1 MDGGLIVR
9 FSKRLCAGLL
19 AGCLAF
25 SMTGCTSAPSPSKD
39 QDVTAVTVGDT
50 EITFEQARCY
60 IYFTEAIYENV
71 MLQYQM
77 YGMDY
82 GWDSEVS
89 EDSDKTQADSIKDNI
104 IQNIIADEV
113 VYNEAMKT
121 GNYEVTD
128 AELKKIKEN
137 AKKLME
143 TMSEDTIDKNG
154 FTEEMFVEY
163 QKKINIVSK
172 YTYDNTKAQEV
183 KREEV
188 EKDIDYE
195 KVYRQYKTEYIKL
208 DLFTTDDK
216 GKTTNFDDKK
226 KEEAKKQM
234 QSVYEL
240 VKSGKSMKDA
250 AVVAEGARFNTRD
263 FTVEELENK
272 AEFCVK
278 AAALKVGEFTE
289 VVEFNSAYYI
299 IKLTDDNSKDAYEEA
314 IEVAIDNKK
323 AEKYADAMEELK
335 EKEYKVEIN
344 EKVWDSVEL
353 GDFAIVADEYEKA
366 FGLLVDKSEVKKTEQ

>member
-25 SMTGCTSAPSPSKD
+25 SMTGCKGAPSPGKD
-39 QDVTAVTVGDT
+39 DAVVAVTVGDT

-60 IYFTEAIYENV
+60 IYFTESIYENV

-82 GWDSEVS
+82 AWDSEVS
-89 EDSDKTQADSIKDNI
+89 EDSDETQADMIKENI
-104 IQNIIADEV
+104 IQSIIADEV
-113 VYNEAMKT
+113 TYNEAMKT
-121 GNYEVTD
+121 GNYKVTD
-128 AELKKIKEN
+128 DELKTIEEN

-143 TMSEDTIDKNG
+143 SMSEKTIKKNG

-163 QKKINIVSK
+163 QKKVNIVSK

-188 EKDIDYE
+188 EDDVDYE
-195 KVYRQYKTEYIKL
+195 NVYKQYKTEYIKL
-208 DLFTTDDK
+208 DLFTTDDN
-216 GKTTNFDDKK
+216 GQTTNFDDKQ

-234 QSVYEL
+234 ESVYEL

-250 AVVAEGARFNTRD
+250 AVVAENARFSTRD
-263 FTVEELENK
+263 FTVEELENG

-278 AAALKVGEFTE
+278 ASELKVGEFTE
-289 VVEFNSAYYI
+289 IVEFNSAYYI
-299 IKLTDDNSKDAYEEA
+299 IKLTDDDSKDAYEEA
-314 IEVAIDNKK
+314 IEVAIENKK

-353 GDFAIVADEYEKA
+353 GDFSIVADEYEKA
-366 FGLLVDKSEVKKTEQ
+366 FGLLVDKSEVKETEQ

>member
-9 FSKRLCAGLL
+9 FSKRICAGLL

-25 SMTGCTSAPSPSKD
+25 SMTGCGSAPSPSKD

-60 IYFTEAIYENV
+60 IYLTEAIYENV

-77 YGMDY
+77 YGMEYD
-82 GWDSEVS
+82 WDSVVS
-89 EDSDKTQADSIKDNI
+89 EDSDKTQADAIKDSI

-113 VYNEAMKT
+113 TYNEAMKT
-121 GNYEVTD
+121 GKYEVSD
-128 AELKKIKEN
+128 EELKTIKEN
-137 AKKLME
+137 AKKLIDA
-143 TMSEDTIDKNG
+143 MSEDTIEKNG
-154 FTEEMFVEY
+154 FTEDMFVEY
-163 QKKINIVSK
+163 QKKVNIVSK

-188 EKDIDYE
+188 EKDVDYD

-216 GKTTNFDDKK
+216 GETTNFDDKK

-234 QSVYEL
+234 QSAYDL

-250 AVVAEGARFNTRD
+250 AVVAEGAKFNTRD

-272 AEFCVK
+272 AQFCVE
-278 AAALKVGEFTE
+278 AAKLKVGEFTE
-289 VVEFNSAYYI
+289 ILEFNSAYYI
-299 IKLTDDNSKDAYEEA
+299 IKLTDDDSKDAYEEA
-314 IEVAIDNKK
+314 IEVAIEQKK
-323 AEKYADAMEELK
+323 AEKYADAMDELK

-344 EKVWDSVEL
+344 EKVWDDVEL
-353 GDFAIVADEYEKA
+353 GDFAIIADEYEKA
-366 FGLLVDKSEVKKTEQ
+366 FGLLVDKSEIEETEQ